1 MTGARNAL
9 YFLIAIIVIDA
20 VGVLIATYLP
30 MLQATLTKPAKSV
43 TGSKMH
49 IVSLSPGSTEMLF
62 ALGLGDS
69 IVGVTDYCNYPPE
82 AKQIERVGGYGT
94 PNIEKLLDLSPDLVV
109 AAGFDRKDVFQT
121 LQKSGIRVLELRIN
135 NIDDMFQALQKIG
148 DGTGKRRQAE
158 DLVGSMQA
166 ELKNI
171 ATQTGNL
178 RRQSPPS
185 VFVELW
191 DDPLTTVGGTSFLDD
206 IISRAGGINVAHEL
220 PQPHLR
226 ISAEKVIEWNPD
238 AIIVVHMARNASP
251 TSQIAGRIGWSDM
264 KAVQQG
270 HIICDISSDL
280 LLRPGPRLI
289 EGVKV
294 LAQRL
299 REMDTTTKSTVNK
312 AD

>member
-171 ATQTGNL
+171 AKNTGDL

-206 IISRAGGINVAHEL
+206 IISREGGINVAHEL

-264 KAVQQG
+264 KAVKQG

>member
-171 ATQTGNL
+171 AKNTGDL

-264 KAVQQG
+264 KAVKQG